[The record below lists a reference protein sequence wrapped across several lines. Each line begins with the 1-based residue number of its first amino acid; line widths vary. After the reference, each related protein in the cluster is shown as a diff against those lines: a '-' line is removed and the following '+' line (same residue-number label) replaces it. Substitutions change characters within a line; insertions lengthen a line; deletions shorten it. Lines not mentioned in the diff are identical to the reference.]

1 MKLTL
6 RKIDIFKY
14 LFLYLIF
21 QPTLPSLIK
30 NEIISTFF
38 NYTDEMIG
46 VALVIIV
53 LFKALK
59 SEITLLK
66 FERYM
71 LIFMFIFEVIGIIS
85 GLIYKYQDIQY
96 MLVDAYTCAKFF
108 VFYLC
113 ARLLTQNKLTHE
125 YFFSINGICKALAV
139 IFFALSLHDAFLS
152 PWFNIGDY
160 RYFTYSVALF
170 FEHPE
175 FLARASMTI
184 IFVLAYNY
192 KYYKR
197 NIYYILMLTVVMFL
211 TFRTKAIVSIFVL
224 FAVYLYFIKFRFKS
238 LAPIGVVTI
247 AGATYFGYD
256 SLSKYY
262 IALDKA
268 ARRVLTNDSITI
280 ANQLFPIGSGFGSF
294 GSSMAAQYYSRL
306 YYKLGYNQMD
316 GIGLG
321 EGKKGMYLSD
331 TFWPIIIAQ
340 TGWIGLISFSLAL
353 LSMLSYII
361 KSRKNDVYYFW
372 VAISI
377 IAQDLISSFA
387 APAFFYPSAM
397 APFLFLGLITSIHE
411 FPKRTIKTTSIIQ

>member
-85 GLIYKYQDIQY
+85 GLIYKYQDTQY

-184 IFVLAYNY
+184 IFLLAYNY

-238 LAPIGVVTI
+238 LAPIGVITI

-321 EGKKGMYLSD
+321 EGKKGIYLSD

-411 FPKRTIKTTSIIQ
+411 FPKKQ